1 MSLDITKVAGQIGA
15 MADKLKQGA
24 ADRRAHLAAAIDK
37 ISGEIDAVALREK
50 VRQSKTSFLLAAPT
64 TSLDERHSA
73 PPPPDT
79 YSVIATDGSHIDF
92 DRHHSAP
99 CCLINIGKV
108 RLDYGDDFGASLES
122 SPRLL
127 SDDDDLV
134 IHDPA
139 SNRETP
145 LQGALLGIKRDV
157 EEFQALTA
165 IASVLPPQRP
175 ALALSD
181 GSLIR
186 WSLTTSN
193 YEAYVLREL
202 LDNGYLKCLDE
213 FKKLCSERPLV
224 VASYISQPGGV
235 EVVNTL
241 RLTLCPYEPANC
253 DRHCGEIKNGERPCD
268 RVSGVSDAA
277 LFDMFLDIGER
288 SAVFESTSKVLGQY
302 YGAHHICFFYL
313 KLEDEIAR
321 VELPCW
327 LAADADRINMIHS
340 LILEQ
345 VKKGNGYPVALAEA
359 HEQAVVTGAD
369 RAVFYEV
376 VDVYLAEQGL
386 PTGVSAKSFSKQARW
401 I

>member
-1 MSLDITKVAGQIGA
+1 MSLDITKVAGQIGS
-15 MADKLKQGA
+15 MAEKLKQSGA
-24 ADRRAHLAAAIDK
+24 ERSAALTAAATRLSSGIDT
-37 ISGEIDAVALREK
+37 ATLRDK
-50 VRQSKTSFLLAAPT
+50 VRLSKTGFLLAAP
-64 TSLDERHSA
+64 SGEIDERHQPSS
-73 PPPPDT
+73 PPPS

-99 CCLINIGKV
+99 CCLINIGTV
-108 RLDYGDDFGASLES
+108 RLDYGDDFGAALDSL
-122 SPRLL
+122 PRLL
-127 SDDDDLV
+127 SEDDELV
-134 IHDPA
+134 IRDPDG
-139 SNRETP
+139 NRETP

-157 EEFQALTA
+157 EEFSALA
-165 IASVLPPQRP
+165 ELAAALPPDHP

-181 GSLIR
+181 GTLIR
-186 WSLTTSN
+186 WSLTTQN
-193 YEAYVLREL
+193 YDAYVLREL
-202 LDNGYLKCLDE
+202 LDNGYLKCLGD
-213 FKKLCSERPLV
+213 FRKLCTGRPLGL
-224 VASYISQPGGV
+224 ASYISQPGGE

-241 RLTLCPYEPANC
+241 RLTLCPWEPANC
-253 DRHCGEIKNGERPCD
+253 DKHCGDLKPGTRPCD
-268 RVSGVSDAA
+268 PLSGVSDSK
-277 LFDMFLDIGER
+277 LFDRFLDVGER

-302 YGAHHICFFYL
+302 YGEHRICFFYL

-327 LAADADRINMIHS
+327 LAEAPGRIAFIHS

-386 PTGVSAKSFSKQARW
+386 PTNISAKSFIKQARW
-401 I
+401 V